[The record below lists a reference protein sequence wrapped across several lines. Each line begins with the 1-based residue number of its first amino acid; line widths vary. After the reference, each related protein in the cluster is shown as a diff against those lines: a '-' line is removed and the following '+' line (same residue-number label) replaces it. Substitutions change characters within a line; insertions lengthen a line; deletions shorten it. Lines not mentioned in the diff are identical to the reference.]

1 MAKLEPFLVIASA
14 VAEGR
19 ISAAEFSVVCLP
31 LYKNYP
37 GSFPSHEQYEAATE
51 LFYVANDHYA
61 GDSDAPAGT
70 LSDEQVRAA
79 ATEIAERMRSLLR

>member
-1 MAKLEPFLVIASA
+1 MAKLEPFLALASA

-37 GSFPSHEQYEAATE
+37 GPFPSHEQYEVATE

-79 ATEIAERMRSLLR
+79 AAEIAERMRSLLQ